1 MAPEPDPFN
10 QRLSSLMLGP
20 VPPQA
25 PSTSH
30 ATQRSW
36 EDIPLFNP
44 QFAQAAPGNSPE
56 YSQQLQSASRQ
67 EPALHLNLNVTVIQA
82 CSTDLTSLLL

>member
-1 MAPEPDPFN
+1 MAPEADPFN
-10 QRLSSLMLGP
+10 QRLSTLMLGP

-44 QFAQAAPGNSPE
+44 QFASAQAATGNSPE

-67 EPALHLNLNVTVIQA
+67 ECAAPHFTAA
-82 CSTDLTSLLL
+82 